1 MLLSFQKETM
11 HAEASLKACQQFKA
25 KVAFQ
30 ELCLLFGLTLLI
42 HHGGVEGGSQH
53 RAARSQAQVLSII
66 SNRSRRG
73 FCKIWN
79 RLMSM
84 MYEKAGI
91 RMKHRSDSWE
101 Y

>member
-42 HHGGVEGGSQH
+42 HHGGSKEEANTVQ
-53 RAARSQAQVLSII
+53 
-66 SNRSRRG
+66 
-73 FCKIWN
+73 
-79 RLMSM
+79 
-84 MYEKAGI
+84 
-91 RMKHRSDSWE
+91 
-101 Y
+101 

>member
-42 HHGGVEGGSQH
+42 HHGG
-53 RAARSQAQVLSII
+53 
-66 SNRSRRG
+66 SN
-73 FCKIWN
+73 
-79 RLMSM
+79 
-84 MYEKAGI
+84 EKANTVQPELQN
-91 RMKHRSDSWE
+91 SPQES
-101 Y
+101 